1 MELKGQQVSSLC
13 PQNPLPPARDQ
24 VRVSAVFRPLG
35 SDGRRGRWEE
45 RERQNPAPSSLPRQM
60 TLHGDNP
67 GARVAVPASCVH
79 PAAVLGGLGRRP
91 GLPKSPVPPC
101 SNSDSMTNAH
111 RTATGTVLIRP
122 QSGSSEHLFK
132 EASS

>member
-1 MELKGQQVSSLC
+1 
-13 PQNPLPPARDQ
+13 
-24 VRVSAVFRPLG
+24 
-35 SDGRRGRWEE
+35 
-45 RERQNPAPSSLPRQM
+45 M